1 MKISMQEMTID
12 DLNGHWKTKD
22 GAVHIWI
29 DKDKQCVQLF
39 ENRQLILDEPLNYQY
54 VQPNMWKVSET
65 VTLFMICPQD
75 NSIILKIG
83 EAKIEFWK

>member
-1 MKISMQEMTID
+1 MKSCMQEMTID

-39 ENRQLILDEPLNYQY
+39 ENRQLVLEEPLKYQY
-54 VQPNMWKVSET
+54 LQSNEWTVSQN
-65 VTLFMICPQD
+65 VILFMICPQED
-75 NSIILKIG
+75 SIILKCNNSP
-83 EAKIEFWK
+83 IEFLR